1 MVQRVKM
8 PSNLGRKNSSKRYLQ
23 FMSSIVGIQQQSKRL
38 LYGACVNGM
47 RTHVL
52 KCHSIQIK
60 IGMRKRNNA
69 HSQTHSCYKLCSKH
83 QAKRQLIERRDEQQK
98 NT

>member
-8 PSNLGRKNSSKRYLQ
+8 PSNLGRKNSSKRYLE
-23 FMSSIVGIQQQSKRL
+23 FMSSIVEIQQQSKRL

-60 IGMRKRNNA
+60 IGKRNEI
-69 HSQTHSCYKLCSKH
+69 TCTVKH
-83 QAKRQLIERRDEQQK
+83 IPVTNYVRSIRQ
-98 NT
+98 NVN